1 MATKKGAS
9 HISMLS
15 NKEEFN
21 LLIDAQ
27 GTNWLHPEV
36 TLTMLFEKTALH
48 VIYFQVQC
56 INCGTR

>member
-1 MATKKGAS
+1 MATKKGAP

-27 GTNWLHPEV
+27 GTNWL
-36 TLTMLFEKTALH
+36 FEKTALH
-48 VIYFQVQC
+48 VIYF
-56 INCGTR
+56 